1 MNNIR
6 GILDDAY
13 QLAEADDNSQ
23 FGLSDTQRKWI
34 VTITEKAESQ
44 KAVLAV
50 LITSIVKKIETPTQD
65 IRYHKKEL
73 LNGYSGR
80 GFDTSHVTPFIKE
93 KFPRFAMKGGSGW
106 LTRSLEQ
113 AHPFTLEFPGKIRN
127 LSVKDAFLQILND
140 IEENQ
145 ANPENYLK
153 AIFAAMIDLMSRS
166 RINLDLFES
175 VHEGFSK
182 TQQTITIES
191 IVNLLRRHFSIG
203 YGVAGAS
210 RLPVLAVYSAYQMLV
225 AIDRY
230 SGKTLASLKSH
241 TTSDIKSGGIGD
253 IEVLD
258 EKGDFFEAVE
268 IKHNIPISSG
278 IVQVAYEKFAQT
290 PVSRYYLL
298 TTAEPNVENVDQVND
313 LVNDIHQR
321 HGCEV
326 IVNGILPTL
335 KYYLRLLSN
344 PELFIENYSKNLE
357 LDYNKNTDIKEIH
370 LRYWKDF
377 LKYSSE
383 SSSKPQQ

>member
-13 QLAEADDNSQ
+13 QLAEADNNSQ

-34 VTITEKAESQ
+34 VTIAEKAESQ

-50 LITSIVKKIETPTQD
+50 LITSIVKKIATPTQD

-73 LNGYSGR
+73 QNGYSGR
-80 GFDTSHVTPFIKE
+80 GFDTSHVTPFIAE

-113 AHPFTLEFPGKIRN
+113 AHPFTLDFPGRIRN

-140 IEENQ
+140 IEENH
-145 ANPENYLK
+145 ANPKNYLQ

-175 VHEGFSK
+175 ENEGFSK

-230 SGKTLASLKSH
+230 KGKTLASLKSH

-377 LKYSSE
+377 LKYSPE
-383 SSSKPQQ
+383 SSPESQQ